1 MGRDN
6 SIIGTWKLVSAV
18 LTTLDGA
25 PRQLLGEN
33 PSGFLTYT
41 DDGRMS
47 AIVASSG
54 RQPLS
59 VADPAAAPAAE
70 QAEAFATFTAY
81 AGRYTFHG
89 ERVIHHVEVSLFQNW
104 AGTDQIRFARLDG
117 SQLTL
122 TAPPMSIGGE
132 QLVVQLTWEQIKSTL
147 RVGSSL

>member
-1 MGRDN
+1 MGCDK
-6 SIIGTWKLVSAV
+6 SIIGTWRLVSAA

-25 PRQLLGEN
+25 TRKLLGEN

-41 DDGRMS
+41 GDGRMT

-70 QAEAFATFTAY
+70 QAAAFATFTAY

-89 ERVIHHVEVSLFQNW
+89 DRVIHHVEVSLFQNW
-104 AGTDQIRFARLDG
+104 AGTDQIRFAKLNGAR
-117 SQLTL
+117 LTL

-132 QLVVQLTWEQIKSTL
+132 QLVVQLTWEQL
-147 RVGSSL
+147 DQA